1 MTTRDGDEGKRPVRK
16 PTDKPRTS
24 RQDVEDVR
32 IDRMDVDWSD
42 GGLPDFV
49 GRLPLRIH
57 QAGNAN
63 DLSVQINVAM
73 LPPVDD
79 FRGYESAAPGTASYL
94 MRAADQ
100 QRRHRFEIEAALV
113 RGSELRRN
121 RGQLLSA
128 GLAALGLSGCIAL
141 GLYGN
146 SWIAGLLA
154 VVAVGGPL
162 AAQTMAGMIARHD
175 APTSLA
181 STKPTSAVTTRD
193 PPTTDDKPPASP

>member
-1 MTTRDGDEGKRPVRK
+1 MTTPDGDGTKRPIRK
-16 PTDKPRTS
+16 PTDKPKAA
-24 RQDVEDVR
+24 RQEVEDVR

-49 GRLPLRIH
+49 GRIPLRIH

-94 MRAADQ
+94 MRAADE
-100 QRRHRFEIEAALV
+100 QRRHRFSVETALIH
-113 RGSELRRN
+113 GSERRRD

-128 GLAALGLSGCIAL
+128 ALAVIGLSGAIAL

-146 SWIAGLLA
+146 SWVAGLLA

-162 AAQTMAGMIARHD
+162 AAQTMAGMIARQEIS
-175 APTSLA
+175 ATRA
-181 STKPTSAVTTRD
+181 SAMTTRERAA
-193 PPTTDDKPPASP
+193 DDKPAERP